1 MSGKRYDTR
10 MTGTDQP
17 VGSSCRSSHRSLL
30 VSLRFRLIASGLFPS
45 RSLSLRVTDGR
56 NVERPDGARSDGSGS
71 GRGVEVTREVTR
83 LAHARRTPIPPPFLS
98 PSSGPPGVS
107 DGVVA
112 LGGME
117 WRECDEHERDVRRD
131 MTAIYFHNLISVS
144 WLEVHPVLS
153 SSHLYTFSSHSIPS
167 VSRRR

>member
-1 MSGKRYDTR
+1 MKN
-10 MTGTDQP
+10 P
-17 VGSSCRSSHRSLL
+17 VGAVPFPFLPFRLRSSLRPTGRS
-30 VSLRFRLIASGLFPS
+30 P
-45 RSLSLRVTDGR
+45 
-56 NVERPDGARSDGSGS
+56 
-71 GRGVEVTREVTR
+71 
-83 LAHARRTPIPPPFLS
+83 
-98 PSSGPPGVS
+98 GPPGVS

-153 SSHLYTFSSHSIPS
+153 SSHLVHLLVSLHSFREPKA
-167 VSRRR
+167 VRGE